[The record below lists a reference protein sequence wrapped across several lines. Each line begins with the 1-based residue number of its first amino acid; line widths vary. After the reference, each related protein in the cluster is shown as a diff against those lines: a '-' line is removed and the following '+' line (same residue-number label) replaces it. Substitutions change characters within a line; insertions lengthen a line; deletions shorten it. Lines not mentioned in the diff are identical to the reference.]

1 MVPTSSSESGTSV
14 PVSSKR
20 SSAKDILAWVND
32 YHALRSRVSV
42 LLGQDGGLCTS
53 EDVVAVVQ
61 TYLELAV
68 KHRDLVRAKMAIEAN
83 NNALTGSL
91 DVARQALQ
99 DLEMRAAAVGTKHGL
114 VVFSSGNAPSF
125 FESLDRKLQD
135 GKDFET
141 AFHRRKQMHEQDN
154 AAHATAVDTLRREAA
169 VAMDALRRDLDTVS
183 TSKRQDAERS
193 GALALAAAE
202 RARALEVED
211 VKTAS
216 ARQFDDL
223 QRSTACQLES
233 LQRDLTNVRAIKLK
247 EQADYDATMDAI
259 RRVLEVQATET
270 YSRRDGGEKAAFFA
284 RYVDRD
290 RMLMELVYGAIRSV
304 TQLLSTS
311 SANKAGATMP
321 TELSHAILGC
331 IKELK
336 RMKEY
341 VMGSFDALQ
350 KDMAPFLPFEVTWHA
365 VEWQPDMDL
374 ATWCVESCNKT
385 NEHAR
390 MQFQQFLAHANSTMT
405 MLAATQRE
413 RAMEVLA
420 FMRRGVAPCDTS
432 SQDKDASMLK
442 MRLMDAVTDRD
453 QVGLELQLK
462 ETFFTDLLHQH
473 KAVAAD
479 MHAKLSQQQQL
490 WKAMMASSS
499 PTLSQ
504 PPRSPTMKPL
514 DDQQKLTMVKPG
526 PKPKWQEDDPTTTV
540 LSNGR
545 TLKERFVSDL
555 ALETGQN
562 PPMKRGQTVQVLRPP
577 NANAGDS
584 STRKISQPYVSM
596 AATPSKHIQSSS
608 MHQSS
613 AAAVH
618 LKPGNDTNRQQHL
631 WYQGVKQIDGQSLS
645 LALGYIPTRN
655 SLVLDVFNTDT
666 EYMQAI
672 EVNPKLL
679 QGFNK
684 PLVPLGVLPEVGV
697 TASIDHVFHAADVE
711 TFAALSG
718 DSNPVHVDAAF
729 AATTTFGKPVVHGI
743 LCTSLFPT
751 IFGATFPG
759 AIYVAQDVR
768 YHKPIHVGD
777 LVHAEIE
784 VLQVKARMRLVVCA
798 TRCLDR
804 HGDVAI
810 SGQAK
815 VLLPKPTLS
824 ADTGTPTTTSVV

>member
-1 MVPTSSSESGTSV
+1 MVPTSSSESGASV

-20 SSAKDILAWVND
+20 SSSKDILAWVND

-42 LLGQDGGLCTS
+42 LLSQDGGLCTS

-99 DLEMRAAAVGTKHGL
+99 DLEVR
-114 VVFSSGNAPSF
+114 
-125 FESLDRKLQD
+125 SLDRKLQD

-141 AFHRRKQMHEQDN
+141 AFHRRKQVHEQDN

-233 LQRDLTNVRAIKLK
+233 LQRDLTNIRAIKLK

-259 RRVLEVQATET
+259 RRALEVQATET
-270 YSRRDGGEKAAFFA
+270 YGRRDGGEKAAFFA

-420 FMRRGVAPCDTS
+420 FMRRGVAPCDIS

-473 KAVAAD
+473 K
-479 MHAKLSQQQQL
+479 
-490 WKAMMASSS
+490 
-499 PTLSQ
+499 
-504 PPRSPTMKPL
+504 
-514 DDQQKLTMVKPG
+514 
-526 PKPKWQEDDPTTTV
+526 
-540 LSNGR
+540 
-545 TLKERFVSDL
+545 
-555 ALETGQN
+555 
-562 PPMKRGQTVQVLRPP
+562 
-577 NANAGDS
+577 
-584 STRKISQPYVSM
+584 
-596 AATPSKHIQSSS
+596 
-608 MHQSS
+608 
-613 AAAVH
+613 
-618 LKPGNDTNRQQHL
+618 
-631 WYQGVKQIDGQSLS
+631 
-645 LALGYIPTRN
+645 
-655 SLVLDVFNTDT
+655 
-666 EYMQAI
+666 
-672 EVNPKLL
+672 
-679 QGFNK
+679 
-684 PLVPLGVLPEVGV
+684 
-697 TASIDHVFHAADVE
+697 
-711 TFAALSG
+711 
-718 DSNPVHVDAAF
+718 
-729 AATTTFGKPVVHGI
+729 
-743 LCTSLFPT
+743 
-751 IFGATFPG
+751 
-759 AIYVAQDVR
+759 
-768 YHKPIHVGD
+768 
-777 LVHAEIE
+777 
-784 VLQVKARMRLVVCA
+784 
-798 TRCLDR
+798 
-804 HGDVAI
+804 
-810 SGQAK
+810 
-815 VLLPKPTLS
+815 
-824 ADTGTPTTTSVV
+824 